1 MALKYAFIFS
11 ILFLFSCAPETTY
24 DKFDKIEN
32 RPRKTESFTNEFY
45 FEPQTLVK
53 SSPSKQEFN
62 HTHIRLKQN
71 SKLTTVI
78 VPYYFNTEKHSSI
91 KVSKPRFAAEGCNS
105 NQIEIGSFLGIPALS
120 MDSGHNPNVGKVGMI
135 FGRKESLDVNNSDLT
150 ISIVFEVPAACESVD
165 LKFEAVFE

>member
-24 DKFDKIEN
+24 DKFDRIEN
-32 RPRKTESFTNEFY
+32 TPRKTESFTNEFY

-62 HTHIRLKQN
+62 YTHIRLKQN

-91 KVSKPRFAAEGCNS
+91 KVLKPRFAAEGCNS
-105 NQIEIGSFLGIPALS
+105 SFLGIPALS
-120 MDSGHNPNVGKVGMI
+120 IDSGHNPNVGKIGMI
-135 FGRKESLDVNNSDLT
+135 FGVKESLGVNNVDLT
-150 ISIVFEVPAACESVD
+150 ISIVFKAPAACESVD
-165 LKFEAVFE
+165 LKFEAIFE